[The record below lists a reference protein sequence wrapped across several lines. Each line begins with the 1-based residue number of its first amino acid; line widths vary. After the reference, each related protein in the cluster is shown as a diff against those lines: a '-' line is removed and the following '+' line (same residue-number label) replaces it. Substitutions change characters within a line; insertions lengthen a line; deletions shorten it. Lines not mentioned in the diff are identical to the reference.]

1 MINFL
6 KKLNFLDNLNEIS
19 EVDESRRRVIK
30 GALALAALAAI
41 PINPVTEI
49 EKSDYD
55 RFMKMVN
62 DGLIEGMT
70 FYLDRSIV
78 LEGFDKLRIDKC
90 HFILLKGFEGK
101 GVFERNKNSKCFVE
115 VNNSI
120 FDTSNVPG
128 GGVPVL
134 YQEYN
139 HIGTPSFH
147 NVWAKGQFSPYQTSY
162 LESTKS
168 KYSLDV

>member
-1 MINFL
+1 MINIFQ
-6 KKLNFLDNLNEIS
+6 NFLANLNMTT
-19 EVDESRRRVIK
+19 EVDESRRRVVK

-55 RFMKMVN
+55 RFMKMVD
-62 DGLIEGMT
+62 DGLIEEMT
-70 FYLDRSIV
+70 FYLDRSII
-78 LEGFDKLRIDKC
+78 LEGFDELRIDKC
-90 HFILLKGFEGK
+90 HFILLEGFEGR
-101 GVFERNKNSKCFVE
+101 GVFERNKNSKGFVE
-115 VNNSI
+115 VTNSV

-128 GGVPVL
+128 GIPVV
-134 YQEYN
+134 YQEYDC
-139 HIGTPSFH
+139 IGIPSFH
-147 NVWAKGQFSPYQTSY
+147 NVWAEGQFSSYQTSY